1 MAIAKHDELPQIKLN
16 GKDIDL
22 NNLPFCR
29 KVEIVKEIGH
39 CNVVKIELVGH
50 ITEIKPVIDSDITE
64 IIVIDYMMKKKTKFR
79 AINIIDEDMED

>member
-1 MAIAKHDELPQIKLN
+1 MAIAEHDKFPQIKLN

-22 NNLPFCR
+22 NKLPFFR

-50 ITEIKPVIDSDITE
+50 ITEISPVTDSDITE
-64 IIVIDYMMKKKTKFR
+64 IVVIDYMMKKKTQFR
-79 AINIIDEDMED
+79 AITLVEEDMED

>member
-29 KVEIVKEIGH
+29 KVEIIKEIGH
-39 CNVVKIELVGH
+39 CNVVKIELIGEV
-50 ITEIKPVIDSDITE
+50 EQIKHIDSDVAEIT
-64 IIVIDYMMKKKTKFR
+64 IIDYMMKKKTKFR
-79 AINIIDEDMED
+79 AINIIEEDIEE